1 MRIVL
6 DTNILIAAFIARGS
20 CNELVEHCVVHHDL
34 VLSKP
39 ILGEFRNVLA
49 RKFGFTQSEAG
60 AAARLLQSRA
70 QIVKPSSLPD
80 AVCRDPDDDAV
91 LATALSGNAE
101 AIVSGDK
108 DLTCLKSYR
117 GIKILSPADFW
128 QFEQGLADRDR
139 DAPCGAPLPDH

>member
-49 RKFGFTQSEAG
+49 KVRIHPVRGRSSST
-60 AAARLLQSRA
+60 AAAVARPDREA
-70 QIVKPSSLPD
+70 VFPS
-80 AVCRDPDDDAV
+80 
-91 LATALSGNAE
+91 
-101 AIVSGDK
+101 
-108 DLTCLKSYR
+108 
-117 GIKILSPADFW
+117 
-128 QFEQGLADRDR
+128 
-139 DAPCGAPLPDH
+139 